1 MVATRLLDLVLLL
14 SKEDS
19 LVRQKYNFF
28 VLPSDN
34 WWSVFVF
41 QRDASTMQVCW
52 LTRGFLLIVQ
62 RFAISPTGQ
71 PMCIYGDPAYPLMV
85 HLQAPFRQG
94 RLTPQMQAYNDAM
107 SEVRISVEWL
117 FGDIIN
123 SFKFLDY
130 KKNWRLNSAVWERCT
145 WYVHCFE
152 MPSLAFI
159 KTKLHFFSN
168 LTLRFRK
175 NISSNF

>member
-1 MVATRLLDLVLLL
+1 
-14 SKEDS
+14 
-19 LVRQKYNFF
+19 
-28 VLPSDN
+28 
-34 WWSVFVF
+34 
-41 QRDASTMQVCW
+41 MQVCW

-130 KKNWRLNSAVWERCT
+130 KKKLKIELSSVGKM
-145 WYVHCFE
+145 YVVCA
-152 MPSLAFI
+152 L
-159 KTKLHFFSN
+159 L
-168 LTLRFRK
+168 
-175 NISSNF
+175 